1 MVRKQGNGKFCGGFH
16 CRMIGELGDR
26 GRVFS
31 EPLIKIPAV
40 VDHNGGAH
48 ATVIR
53 ATELGANDR
62 VGTWAVGGEGENR
75 WLARNYVLLNA
86 ELGDP
91 KGMDDIVSLHPQL
104 HLLTFRNMQF
114 SRSDIAGGIV
124 ENEGELEGSYIHSQI
139 STFA

>member
-1 MVRKQGNGKFCGGFH
+1 MVRKQGNGQFCSGFH
-16 CRMIGELGDR
+16 GQMVGGLGDR
-26 GRVFS
+26 RGVFS

-62 VGTWAVGGEGENR
+62 VGTWAVSGEGENR
-75 WLARNYVLLNA
+75 WLARNNVLLNT

-91 KGMDDIVSLHPQL
+91 EGMDHIIGLHPQL
-104 HLLTFRNMQF
+104 HLLAFGNMQF
-114 SRSDIAGGIV
+114 TRSDIAGGIV
-124 ENEGELEGSYIHSQI
+124 ENEGELEGSYIHG
-139 STFA
+139 